1 MEEAMN
7 PTQQEAMRQAEEAA
21 AKAQEEAKKIVKEQQ
36 KEAAKGAAGEMAKSM
51 SERELNRIVSQAL
64 PNEMNAMRLGGL
76 RSIPIVGSIVQWID
90 NIQWIRNLFGGG
102 KK

>member
-7 PTQQEAMRQAEEAA
+7 PAQQEAMRQAEEAA
-21 AKAQEEAKKIVKEQQ
+21 AKAQEEAKKMVKEQQ

-51 SERELNRIVSQAL
+51 TERELNRVVSQAL
-64 PNEMNAMRLGGL
+64 PDEVNALSWGGL
-76 RSIPIVGSIVQWID
+76 RSIPVIGSIVQWID

>member
-1 MEEAMN
+1 MTPA
-7 PTQQEAMRQAEEAA
+7 QQEAMRQAEEAA
-21 AKAQEEAKKIVKEQQ
+21 AKAQEEAKKMVKEQQ

-51 SERELNRIVSQAL
+51 AERELNRIVSQAL
-64 PNEMNAMRLGGL
+64 PNEVNAMRCGGL

-90 NIQWIRNLFGGG
+90 NIQWSRNIFGGG

>member
-1 MEEAMN
+1 MN

-21 AKAQEEAKKIVKEQQ
+21 AKAQEEAKKMVKEQQ

-51 SERELNRIVSQAL
+51 AERELNRVVSQAM
-64 PNEMNAMRLGGL
+64 PDEVNALRGGL
-76 RSIPIVGSIVQWID
+76 RSIPVIGSIVQWID
-90 NIQWIRNLFGGG
+90 NVQWIRNLFGGG